1 MRTRGWCF
9 TLNNYTEAEL
19 ASTDDL
25 INKDEGIRYLSYGKE
40 VGESGTPHLQGYIYF
55 EHQTALPKCKRLLP
69 RAHLEPQRGTI
80 SQAINYCHKDKDF
93 YEFGTRPETP
103 EEKGKRG
110 REGIEQRWK
119 LAKEGRFEELPPEH
133 FKIYKAIYLEYK
145 PKPKKLEGELLNE
158 WIWGPAGYG
167 KSTLAEKENPIF
179 YEKMLNRWWDNYKD
193 EEVVRIE
200 EVSPDHKEWIG
211 AFMKI
216 WADRS
221 PFNAEIKGA
230 VTMIR
235 PKKIVVTS
243 NYPPEECFKV
253 GDLPAIQRR
262 FKVRYY
268 DYRLNKPEGS
278 EDKSPI
284 FE

>member
-1 MRTRGWCF
+1 
-9 TLNNYTEAEL
+9 
-19 ASTDDL
+19 
-25 INKDEGIRYLSYGKE
+25 
-40 VGESGTPHLQGYIYF
+40 
-55 EHQTALPKCKRLLP
+55 
-69 RAHLEPQRGTI
+69 
-80 SQAINYCHKDKDF
+80 
-93 YEFGTRPETP
+93 
-103 EEKGKRG
+103 
-110 REGIEQRWK
+110 
-119 LAKEGRFEELPPEH
+119 
-133 FKIYKAIYLEYK
+133 
-145 PKPKKLEGELLNE
+145 
-158 WIWGPAGYG
+158 
-167 KSTLAEKENPIF
+167 
-179 YEKMLNRWWDNYKD
+179 MLNRWWDNYKD

-235 PKKIVVTS
+235 PQKIVVTS

-262 FKVRYY
+262 FKVRYH
-268 DYRLNKPEGS
+268 DFRNNRPEGS
-278 EDKSPI
+278 EDSSPV